1 MTDDRTPEQRDAD
14 DQLSAAID
22 RVVRAY
28 QTLPTT
34 TVITNW
40 IVLGTGLG
48 ADGDGDL
55 YQSFTLL
62 PDDGSHVNPEQILG
76 MLRGATL
83 RAEHDYLNGDDD
95 TP

>member
-14 DQLSAAID
+14 DQLHAAIE
-22 RVVRAY
+22 RVVRVY

-40 IVLGTGLG
+40 LVLGTGLG

-55 YQSFTLL
+55 YQTFTLL
-62 PDDGSHVNPEQILG
+62 PGDGSHVNPEQLLG
-76 MLRGATL
+76 TLRGATL
-83 RAEHDYLNGDDD
+83 RAERDYLYGDQDD
-95 TP
+95 T